1 MSGVNTIILLCL
13 WLTILV
19 STSVRAQEVD
29 EQDELT
35 RFMDLLQQQTELATE
50 SRLNADFV
58 PGIVSVLSAEQM
70 QQRGFRTL
78 WEALSSIPGVQG
90 TMNET
95 GMRSIS
101 VRGIG
106 GLFETGKIKL
116 LLNGKSLNASASATT
131 GTLYDTP
138 IEQIERVELIRG
150 PGSAVYGE
158 FAYAGVL
165 NVITRQQGEQYSVGT
180 DTANSINFSALY
192 SYENPGRDF
201 SASINFAASEIPG
214 EDIDSGND
222 RSEDGIAT
230 YAPGPINNKRD
241 FVSAI
246 LSVDSGDLSLLLQMQ
261 QGNRGDHFGTN
272 YLLPPD
278 NKQTVISDTVISAD
292 LAQRFRVNE
301 KLGGEWSLNWLEN
314 STEQNA
320 LFLGTAENFG
330 GLGGEDDIVADTLL
344 EERRVQGR
352 LRLEYLLERHE
363 LMAQLLLTDVDV
375 TQSEQAINLDPDT
388 GLPAGSMNDFDGPVD
403 DSDERSSTSLVLQ
416 DAFHIDARTTL
427 TAGLR
432 YDDYEDIGSN
442 LSPRISLVYRHSD
455 SQIFKAQLARAF
467 KPPSLIESKGSVF
480 PSIDP
485 ETNDTIEFGH
495 IYRQPDLVL
504 RNTLYFTELNDLIV
518 FQDEA
523 PFGYR
528 NDDSYSLRGYEIE
541 VEKII
546 SRQWNLIGS
555 LSLQDYVGDTL
566 PGAAPWMLKLGTEYK
581 LRPLTALHLQLNS
594 IAARER
600 EDGDPRSDFEQT
612 NRLDL
617 SLRSRNFLDVGGLD
631 FRTGISNLLDEKLK
645 HPAPI
650 NTYPDD
656 YPYSEGAVLW
666 MQLIY
671 QP

>member
-1 MSGVNTIILLCL
+1 MSGVKPFILLCL
-13 WLTILV
+13 WLTCV
-19 STSVRAQEVD
+19 ANGSVRAQD
-29 EQDELT
+29 ASEQDELNQ
-35 RFMDLLQQQTELATE
+35 FMNLLQQQTTLATE
-50 SRLNADFV
+50 SRLNSDFV

-70 QQRGFRTL
+70 QQRGFRNL

-165 NVITRQQGEQYSVGT
+165 NVITRQQGEQYSVGV
-180 DTANSINFSALY
+180 DADSGVNFAALY
-192 SYENPGRDF
+192 SYDRPSRDF
-201 SASINFAASEIPG
+201 RASLNFAASEIPG
-214 EDIDSGND
+214 EDLDSGAD
-222 RSEDGIAT
+222 RSPEGFNS

-246 LSVDSGDLSLLLQMQ
+246 GSVESGDLSVLLQLQ

-272 YLLPPD
+272 NLLPPD
-278 NKQTVISDTVISAD
+278 DKQTVISDSVISAD
-292 LAQRFRVNE
+292 VTQRFRVNDQL
-301 KLGGEWSLNWLEN
+301 KGEWSLSLLEN
-314 STEQNA
+314 STEQNE
-320 LFLGTAENFG
+320 LFLGTGENFG
-330 GLGGEDDIVADTLL
+330 GSANDNDVVADTLL
-344 EERRVQGR
+344 EERRMQGR
-352 LRLEYLLERHE
+352 LRLEYALDRHE
-363 LMAQLLLTDVDV
+363 LMAELLLTDVDV
-375 TQSEQAINLDPDT
+375 TASDQTINIDPET
-388 GLPAGSMNDFDGPVD
+388 GLPTSSMNDFDGPVD
-403 DSDERSSTSLVLQ
+403 DSDERSSSSLVLQ
-416 DAFHIDARTTL
+416 DTFHLDTRTTL
-427 TAGLR
+427 TTGLR
-432 YDDYEDIGSN
+432 FDDYEDIDSN
-442 LSPRISLVYRHSD
+442 LSPRISLVYRQSD

-467 KPPSLIESKGSVF
+467 KPPSLIESNGSVKS
-480 PSIDP
+480 SIDP

-495 IYRQPDLVL
+495 IYRQTDLVL
-504 RNTLYFTELNDLIV
+504 RNTLYFTQLNDLIV

-528 NDDSYSLRGYEIE
+528 NDDSYTLRGYELE

-546 SRQWNLIGS
+546 THQWNLVGS
-555 LSLQDYVGDTL
+555 LSLQDYVGDAL
-566 PGAAPWMLKLGTEYK
+566 PGAAPWMLKLGIGYE
-581 LRPLTALHLQLNS
+581 LRPLTELHLQLNS
-594 IAARER
+594 IAERER
-600 EDGDPRSDFEQT
+600 ESGDPRDDFEQT
-612 NRLDL
+612 NRLDA

-631 FRTGISNLLDEKLK
+631 FRLGLSNLLNEELK
-645 HPAPI
+645 NPAPLD
-650 NTYPDD
+650 TYPDD
-656 YPYSEGAVLW
+656 YPYSEGTVLW
-666 MQLIY
+666 VQLLY

>member
-35 RFMDLLQQQTELATE
+35 RFMNLLQQQTELATE

-480 PSIDP
+480 SSIDP

>member
-416 DAFHIDARTTL
+416 DAFQIDARTTL

-480 PSIDP
+480 SSIDP

-528 NDDSYSLRGYEIE
+528 NDDSYSLRGYDIE

>member
-480 PSIDP
+480 SSIDP

>member
-480 PSIDP
+480 SSIDP

-546 SRQWNLIGS
+546 NRQWNLIGS

>member
-192 SYENPGRDF
+192 SHENPGKDF
-201 SASINFAASEIPG
+201 SASVNFAASEIPG

-222 RSEDGIAT
+222 RSEDGFAT

-246 LSVDSGDLSLLLQMQ
+246 LSVDSGDLSVLLQMQ

-272 YLLPPD
+272 NLLPPD

-292 LAQRFRVNE
+292 VAQRFRVSE
-301 KLGGEWSLNWLEN
+301 QLGGEWSLNWLEN

-320 LFLGTAENFG
+320 LFLGTAQNFG
-330 GLGGEDDIVADTLL
+330 GIGGEDDIVADTLL

-363 LMAQLLLTDVDV
+363 LMAELLLTDVDV
-375 TQSEQAINLDPDT
+375 TQSEQKINLDPDT

-403 DSDERSSTSLVLQ
+403 DSDARSSTSLVLQ
-416 DAFHIDARTTL
+416 DAFHMDARTTL

-480 PSIDP
+480 SSIDP

-546 SRQWNLIGS
+546 TRQWNLIGS

-600 EDGDPRSDFEQT
+600 EDDDPRSDFEQT

-650 NTYPDD
+650 DTYPDD

-666 MQLIY
+666 LQLIY